1 MRSIIFISLLLATAS
16 SCKRPDN
23 SYAKLDPEVDAF
35 LSFDGGS
42 YWIYQDSVTGE
53 IDSLFLDKLYNMIYT
68 NPDEEKYQ
76 QKYYNLY
83 QYRDNELVGRWIY
96 RTLFVSTYYS
106 WNSGFDTL
114 TAGSDSYI
122 QLFSTNDI
130 VNRHML
136 SDPANYI
143 GTYETGSQLFDSV
156 YRFATSTSYYDT
168 VVYYLKKGVGPIS
181 IEFLQDN
188 VSIINYKLLRYH
200 TIPVP

>member
-1 MRSIIFISLLLATAS
+1 MKNILFIVLLLGCLVA
-16 SCKRPDN
+16 CKRPDN

-42 YWIYQDSVTGE
+42 YWIYQDSVTGQ

-83 QYRDNELVGRWIY
+83 QYRDNVLVGRWIY

-114 TAGSDSYI
+114 TDGSHSYSEI
-122 QLFSTNDI
+122 FSTNDI
-130 VNRHML
+130 VNRHMIY
-136 SDPANYI
+136 DPANYI
-143 GTYETGSQLFDSV
+143 GTYETGAQLFDSV
-156 YRFATSTSYYDT
+156 YQFVTSTSYHDT
-168 VVYYLKKGVGPIS
+168 VIYCLKKEVGPIS
-181 IEFLQDN
+181 IEFIQDN
-188 VSIINYKLLRYH
+188 ITIFNYKLLRYH